1 MNNKIIT
8 VGEFVVK
15 VITRPGQ
22 KHIYIRVTPP
32 NGDLVAS
39 VPSGTQDKAIRDLVL
54 NKAPDIV
61 KAQDRLRGQYRQ
73 SRREYVSG
81 ETFYYWGVPHML
93 QVNYFTCRP
102 GKYIKSRVERVPN
115 KIIITVPE
123 NTSRDKRMKLLTQW
137 YRFELDDMLR
147 ILIPE
152 CERKFAVKLNSFMI
166 RNMKTRWGS
175 CNIRKRNIVINL
187 QLVKKPLVC
196 LEFVLNH
203 EFVHFFE
210 RLHNNKF
217 KRILSAYYP
226 NWREAEQLLR
236 DMPLECWEA

>member
-8 VGEFVVK
+8 AGEFVVK

-102 GKYIKSRVERVPN
+102 SKYIKSRVERIPN

-152 CERKFAVKLNSFMI
+152 CERKFAVKLNRFMI
-166 RNMKTRWGS
+166 RNMKRAGVRA
-175 CNIRKRNIVINL
+175 IF
-187 QLVKKPLVC
+187 VKG
-196 LEFVLNH
+196 
-203 EFVHFFE
+203 
-210 RLHNNKF
+210 
-217 KRILSAYYP
+217 I
-226 NWREAEQLLR
+226 
-236 DMPLECWEA
+236 